1 MRSLR
6 LAAAAAALT
15 IVLAACG
22 SSSSA
27 SSSNP
32 SSSAPA
38 GGSSTPAVSGT
49 PVDVTLKDFSITV
62 AAGTTFKA
70 GTYTFVVTNQGP
82 TSHNLTINGPGV
94 SNQGTPTFG
103 PGKKNL
109 TVTLSNGTYDLYC
122 SVPGHKA
129 LGMDT
134 HITVG
139 SGGGSAGGGSSSS
152 AAGGGSSSGGGWS

>member
-15 IVLAACG
+15 LVLAACG
-22 SSSSA
+22 SSSSPA
-27 SSSNP
+27 SSNSTP
-32 SSSAPA
+32 SAPA

-62 AAGTTFKA
+62 APGTKFKA

-82 TSHNLTINGPGV
+82 SSHDLTVNGPGV
-94 SNQGTPTFG
+94 STQGTPIFG

-139 SGGGSAGGGSSSS
+139 SGGGSGGGGTSSSAGGGSSSS
-152 AAGGGSSSGGGWS
+152 GGGWS